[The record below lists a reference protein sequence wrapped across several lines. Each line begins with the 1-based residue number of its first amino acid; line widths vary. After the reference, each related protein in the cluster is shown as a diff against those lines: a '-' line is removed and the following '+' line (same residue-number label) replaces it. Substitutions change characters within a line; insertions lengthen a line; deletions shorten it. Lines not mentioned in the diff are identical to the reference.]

1 MEFSSLLFLFA
12 FLPVFLLVYFAVPKK
27 AKNLVLLLFSLF
39 FYAWGEPIYIFLMLF
54 NSMIDYL
61 AGMLMERYQDSP
73 KIKKAALLMSIV
85 VNLSMLGFFKY
96 ADFFLGSINN
106 WFGFDIELLNV
117 ALPIGI
123 SFYTFQT
130 MSYTIDRYRGK
141 IKTQKNPITF
151 GAYVA
156 SFPQLIA
163 GPIVTYAD
171 VEKEMNDRTVNLDEF
186 SEGVERF
193 TEGLAKKVLL
203 ANNLGFVWSKV
214 KELPVGELPVL
225 TAWIGIVAFAF
236 QIYFDFSGYSDMA
249 IGLGRMM
256 GFHFPEN
263 FRYPYLSKS
272 ATEFWQ
278 RWHITLGSWFREYV
292 YIPLGGNRKGM
303 ARTLCNLFVVWF
315 LTGLWHG
322 ASWNFICWGLYFG
335 VLLILERLFLK
346 RWLEKL
352 PRVLAHFYL
361 ILVVLISWVFFELTD
376 MAQAI
381 SYIGVMFGVGVKS
394 VVNSQSLFFLKEN
407 GLFFLLGAL
416 FSTPLMKRLKERL
429 PELVKYAFYT
439 VMLFLSVAYL
449 VDATFN
455 PFLYFRF

>member
-1 MEFSSLLFLFA
+1 MLFSSLIFLFG
-12 FLPVFLLVYFAVPKK
+12 FLPVFLLVYFVVPKK
-27 AKNLVLLLFSLF
+27 GKNLVLFLSSLF

-54 NSMIDYL
+54 NASVDYL
-61 AGMLMERYQDSP
+61 AGRLIERYEEHP
-73 KIKKAALLMSIV
+73 AAKKAALLLSLV

-96 ADFFLGSINN
+96 ADFFIGSLNN
-106 WFGFDIELLNV
+106 WFGLDLKLLNV

-130 MSYTIDRYRGK
+130 MSYTIDRYWGR
-141 IKTQKNPITF
+141 IKTQKNLIAF

-163 GPIVTYAD
+163 GPIVTYAE
-171 VEKEMNDRTVNLDEF
+171 VEEELSNRKVDFDGF
-186 SEGVERF
+186 GDGVERF

-203 ANNLGFVWSKV
+203 ANSLGMVWSQV
-214 KELPVGELPVL
+214 KALPAGELPVL
-225 TAWIGIVAFAF
+225 TAWLGILAFAF

-263 FRYPYLSKS
+263 FKYPYLSKS

-292 YIPLGGNRKGM
+292 YIPLGGNRKGKIK
-303 ARTLCNLFVVWF
+303 TLRNLLIVWF

-322 ASWNFICWGLYFG
+322 ASWNFIFWGLYFG
-335 VLLILERLFLK
+335 VLLVLERSFLK

-352 PRVLAHFYL
+352 PSIVSHGYL
-361 ILVVLISWVFFELTD
+361 ILVVLIGWVFFELVD
-376 MAQAI
+376 MNQI
-381 SYIGVMFGVGVKS
+381 FSYLGAMFGMGAS
-394 VVNSQSLFFLKEN
+394 GAANSQSWYLLKEN
-407 GLFFLLGAL
+407 ALFFIVASL
-416 FSTPLMKRLKERL
+416 FSTPLMGQLKKRL
-429 PELVKYAFYT
+429 PEGVKYLVYT
-439 VMLFLSVAYL
+439 VMLLLCIAYL